1 MSDPFIRKGFTRFLT
16 LEKSLSRNSLEAY
29 DRDVEKLYVFLE
41 QCHPQLNIRQVTL
54 KELRDFNRWLTEFGL
69 APHSVA
75 RTMSGIKAFFAYL
88 EEEKIITTNPSLLW
102 EAPKLS
108 RKLPQVLDLSEID
121 AMLASIDRS
130 KPTAQRDVTM
140 IELLYACGL
149 RVSELVNLKI
159 KDIHADASYVRII
172 GKGNK
177 ERLVPIGD
185 SALKQVELY
194 MQYVRN
200 HQTAAK
206 GFQDYLFIN
215 KAGKAM
221 SRVMIFYIVKSH
233 AQAAGIKK
241 NISPHTFRH
250 SFATSLVENGAD
262 LRAVQMMLGHES
274 IATTEIYTHIDRHYL
289 ESIIRDFHPRS

>member
-16 LEKSLSRNSLEAY
+16 LEKSLSKNSLDAY

-41 QCHPQLNIRQVTL
+41 QCHPGLNIQQITL
-54 KELRDFNRWLTEFGL
+54 KELRAFNQWLTEIGL

-75 RTMSGIKAFFAYL
+75 RTMSGIKAFYAYL
-88 EEEKIITTNPSLLW
+88 EEEQLVRNNPTQLW

-108 RKLPQVLDLSEID
+108 RKLPQVLDLSEIE
-121 AMLASIDRS
+121 AMIAAIDRT
-130 KPTAQRDVTM
+130 KPTAQRDITM
-140 IELLYACGL
+140 LELLFACGL
-149 RVSELVNLKI
+149 RVSELVALKI
-159 KDIHADASYVRII
+159 KDIHANDSYVRII

-177 ERLVPIGD
+177 ERLVPIGS
-185 SALKQVELY
+185 SALRQVELY
-194 MQYVRN
+194 LQYVRN
-200 HQTAAK
+200 HQTPAK
-206 GFQDYLFIN
+206 GFQDFLFIN
-215 KAGKAM
+215 RIGKTM
-221 SRVMIFYIVKSH
+221 SRVMVFYIVKMH
-233 AQAAGIKK
+233 ATAAGIQK

-250 SFATSLVENGAD
+250 SFATTLVENGAD

>member
-16 LEKSLSRNSLEAY
+16 LEKSLSKNSLDAY

-41 QCHPQLNIRQVTL
+41 QCHPGLNIWQITL
-54 KELRDFNRWLTEFGL
+54 KELRAFNQWLTEIGL

-75 RTMSGIKAFFAYL
+75 RTMSGIKAFYAYL
-88 EEEKIITTNPSLLW
+88 EEEQLVRNNPTQLW

-108 RKLPQVLDLSEID
+108 RKLPQVLDLSEIE
-121 AMLASIDRS
+121 AMIAAIDRT
-130 KPTAQRDVTM
+130 KPTAQRDITM
-140 IELLYACGL
+140 LELLFACGL
-149 RVSELVNLKI
+149 RVSELVALKI
-159 KDIHADASYVRII
+159 KDIHANDSYVRII

-177 ERLVPIGD
+177 ERLVPIGS
-185 SALKQVELY
+185 SALRQVELY
-194 MQYVRN
+194 LQYVRN
-200 HQTAAK
+200 HQTPAK
-206 GFQDYLFIN
+206 GFQDFLFIN
-215 KAGKAM
+215 RVGKTM
-221 SRVMIFYIVKSH
+221 SRVMVFYIVKMH
-233 AQAAGIKK
+233 ATAAGIQK

-250 SFATSLVENGAD
+250 SFATTLVENGAD